1 MKLNKN
7 LQLNLLAILMITAF
21 TLNACAGS
29 GDSDT
34 TSQAN
39 NDLGKQV
46 FMQKCATC
54 HSLEEGQTII
64 GPALPHIA
72 TTAET
77 RLPDKSAQEYI
88 EAMLVDPTTID
99 LEDYPNVMPQN
110 MKGQITTEEYTA
122 LVDYLMTLK

>member
-7 LQLNLLAILMITAF
+7 LQLNLLAILMIAAF
-21 TLNACAGS
+21 TFSACAGS
-29 GDSDT
+29 GDT
-34 TSQAN
+34 ASQAN
-39 NDLGKQV
+39 NDLGEQV

-54 HSLEEGQTII
+54 HSLEADQTIV
-64 GPALPHIA
+64 GPALTHIA

-99 LEDYPNVMPQN
+99 LEGYPNVMPQN
-110 MKGQITTEEYTA
+110 MKGQITAEEYTA

>member
-1 MKLNKN
+1 MKPNKK
-7 LQLNLLAILMITAF
+7 LHLNLIASLIITAF
-21 TLNACAGS
+21 TFSACAGGS
-29 GDSDT
+29 ET
-34 TSQAN
+34 VSQTN

-54 HSLEEGQTII
+54 HSLEEDQTIV

-72 TTAET
+72 TIAET

-88 EAMLVDPTTID
+88 EAMLVDPTTFD